1 VDINHHT
8 GSGTYAAWV
17 VNVGGVVPV
26 TSVAWGG
33 ITGTL
38 SSQTD
43 LQNALDLKLDVTTA
57 ASDYLSKAG
66 NLNGLA
72 SLSTARNNL
81 ELGGTNDVS
90 FKTLTLFSD
99 LLVAQGVPGAGIIF
113 NDLSQQSTAFLG
125 YTDPVFFGT
134 PQAPTATAG
143 TNTTQIAT
151 TAFVTTADNLK
162 ANLASPTFT
171 GTPTLPTGTIATT
184 QSPGDNTTA
193 LATTAFVTAAV
204 PALAT
209 VANAFVQN
217 NTAAVTGLTSLLASV
232 TPAVFHPMP
241 VSMSAAQAG
250 TGATSSPGG
259 SSITPMFISLQ
270 APNALTTGYAAKG
283 IIIGS
288 PSLTNAGSI
297 NWSKAMAHSC
307 RLYSGTLGTA
317 KTDVKIRGVLG
328 RDGNTF
334 QTPGTLAVKG
344 FGWEFDHFTGV
355 LSAIAHNG
363 STLTTTAVTF
373 TPVNFRS
380 YDITSYSDGAGNISI
395 YVNGVLAGT
404 GTGGPTGFAGVTNI
418 WVQWEIQNTSILS
431 AANTNCSMCNPK
443 VMTTF

>member
-1 VDINHHT
+1 MLTMLESLRSIVQE
-8 GSGTYAAWV
+8 
-17 VNVGGVVPV
+17 VN
-26 TSVAWGG
+26 SAD
-33 ITGTL
+33 
-38 SSQTD
+38 D
-43 LQNALDLKLDVTTA
+43 LQSALD
-57 ASDYLSKAG
+57 
-66 NLNGLA
+66 
-72 SLSTARNNL
+72 
-81 ELGGTNDVS
+81 
-90 FKTLTLFSD
+90 
-99 LLVAQGVPGAGIIF
+99 
-113 NDLSQQSTAFLG
+113 
-125 YTDPVFFGT
+125 
-134 PQAPTATAG
+134 
-143 TNTTQIAT
+143 
-151 TAFVTTADNLK
+151 LK

-184 QSPGDNTTA
+184 QSPGNNTTA

-209 VANAFVQN
+209 VANAFGQN
-217 NTAAVTGLTSLLASV
+217 NTAAVTSLTSLLASA

-241 VSMSAAQAG
+241 VSMSAAQSG
-250 TGATSSPGG
+250 TGATSAPSG

-270 APNALTTGYAAKG
+270 APNALTTGYAGKG
-283 IIIGS
+283 IIIGA
-288 PSLTNAGSI
+288 PSLTNALSI

-317 KTDVKIRGVLG
+317 KTDVKIRAVLG

-334 QTPGTLAVKG
+334 QAPSTLAVRG

-373 TPVNFRS
+373 TATNFRS

-404 GTGGPTGFAGVTNI
+404 GTGGPTGVVGVTNI
-418 WVQWEIQNTSILS
+418 WVQWEIQNMSVLS
-431 AANTNCSMCNPK
+431 AANTNCAMANPK